1 MQQIISI
8 TDARNNLSQLVKD
21 VADQNKTVVIVRDSM
36 PEAALVP
43 YVKILKEEEKKEKL
57 LKVAWVK
64 LLKEGR
70 KIGKDWAKKNKI
82 DLKKMSESELYDFID
97 KM

>member
-21 VADQNKTVVIVRDSM
+21 VANQNKTVVIIRDSM

-43 YVKILKEEEKKEKL
+43 YAKILKEEEEKEKL
-57 LKVAWVK
+57 LKVAWTK
-64 LLKEGR
+64 LFKEG
-70 KIGKDWAKKNKI
+70 KKAGKNWAKKNKI
-82 DLKKMSESELYDFID
+82 DLKNMSESELYDIID
-97 KM
+97 KI